1 MDPVQFLKCISFF
14 SLDRIIIYWNKLYDL
29 RSLVGLPVWFCWT
42 TKYDCI
48 TPLLHWLPVEQR
60 IVFKILLLIFKS
72 LNDLSPCYIRDLL
85 QTHMPSRKF
94 QSPRSRLKFYGDRA
108 FSVCAPKLWNNLPEH
123 IKCCLNLTSSKRNL
137 KTYLFK
143 RYFNL

>member
-1 MDPVQFLKCISFF
+1 MHLILSG
-14 SLDRIIIYWNKLYDL
+14 S
-29 RSLVGLPVWFCWT
+29 
-42 TKYDCI
+42 KYDCI
-48 TPLLHWLPVEQR
+48 TPLPRELHWLPVEQR

-108 FSVCAPKLWNNLPEH
+108 FSVCAPILWNNLPEH
-123 IKCCLNLTSSKRNL
+123 IKCSLNLTSSKRNL

-143 RYFNL
+143 RYFYL